1 MMRCTFTLH
10 RLLLWSS
17 ICNYVQF
24 VEANEFDDAS
34 EYDDATSRLG
44 SMSMSSAY
52 SSDDDS
58 PPFRSTGSP
67 GRLTEVPASLLLP
80 SCSSLRWAEHVQKA
94 QPCPVNNFAQSM
106 LGTCMRSWHQL
117 SVAVVMLS
125 CSRISHFTL

>member
-1 MMRCTFTLH
+1 MVVCPEVYIQFAISHNDERYAQYYSALLH
-10 RLLLWSS
+10 VLISVESL
-17 ICNYVQF
+17 QF

-67 GRLTEVPASLLLP
+67 GRLTEVPAPLLLP
-80 SCSSLRWAEHVQKA
+80 PCSPLR
-94 QPCPVNNFAQSM
+94 
-106 LGTCMRSWHQL
+106 
-117 SVAVVMLS
+117 
-125 CSRISHFTL
+125 